1 MSVKR
6 FARINSLTRKVDT
19 VIVATQE
26 FINSLPDYDLW
37 IDSSVENTKK
47 LADKNDIYDVDNNN
61 FKRLKPHDSWV
72 FNESTWNWEPPI
84 AMPSQTNEEVY
95 TWNEEAYQ
103 LDNTQGWVSDE

>member
-1 MSVKR
+1 MNKR
-6 FARINSLTRKVDT
+6 FARINSLTKKVDT
-19 VIVATQE
+19 VIVATDE

-61 FKRLKPHDSWV
+61 FKGLKPYESWV
-72 FNESTWNWEPPI
+72 FNETVWNWEPPI
-84 AMPSQTNEEVY
+84 AMPDQTDDEVY
-95 TWNEEAYQ
+95 TWNEDAYQ